1 MNSSWHFF
9 NSIPKASLNFS
20 ISQPFILHNFQGSLR
35 AASPAVPSMQPSPKI
50 FFTSK
55 FSYLTFC
62 NLTTHKTETGI
73 ENRWGTINS
82 EPPGPIIMIGQSE
95 TLSRSQIIFITLFC
109 GGLGFRVK
117 LASYYKQ
124 TFYTYVYNNL
134 NHEFQLNN
142 SIIIIIIIIM

>member
-1 MNSSWHFF
+1 LKSSWHFF

-35 AASPAVPSMQPSPKI
+35 AASPAVLSMQPSPKI

-73 ENRWGTINS
+73 ENRWGTTNS

-95 TLSRSQIIFITLFC
+95 TLSSSQIIFITLFC
-109 GGLGFRVK
+109 GGAQRCC
-117 LASYYKQ
+117 A
-124 TFYTYVYNNL
+124 FY
-134 NHEFQLNN
+134 
-142 SIIIIIIIIM
+142 